1 MKSIDTS
8 GSETRSRFG
17 GVFALGIQ
25 LALLAGAA
33 AWGVWQ
39 ARADYRVRALP
50 PLRTEPYAVPPL
62 YDDPAVVS
70 DEDLRRVLPRL
81 GLRGKGAQTVI
92 GHVEHGLRAWG
103 PGVRFADPSFLSGQD
118 MLRLVTDNWR
128 FLGTY
133 GPKQRSLLY
142 AGSDGETTGTTGREE
157 EQGVRVRVLEGIASS
172 PHVDHL
178 LASLAEAGTSLDY
191 SIVAPGQRTTLRAI
205 LEQSLRTFDL
215 NQAEYEWSALTYAL
229 YLPPARSWQTSEGRE
244 MTFDRL
250 AGRIMREE
258 LPRGVCSGNH
268 RLHALVILLRIDDRM
283 AKEGA
288 PRILSPAIRRR
299 VISYLR
305 EATAMLVR
313 HQHPDGFWNGDW
325 PTATPALAE
334 PSGRTGDRLS
344 DRIIVT
350 GHVLEWWSLA
360 PPEILPPRAVRAAAG
375 HWLVRTIDG
384 MSADQIQTNFSFLS
398 HAGRALAQWRGRLPA
413 EVLARARA
421 EGARSKEAK

>member
-1 MKSIDTS
+1 MNRIASS
-8 GSETRSRFG
+8 GPETRAARFG
-17 GVFALGIQ
+17 GGVVLGLQ
-25 LALLAGAA
+25 LALLAGAV
-33 AWGVWQ
+33 AWGVGQ
-39 ARADYRVRALP
+39 ARADLRSRALP

-103 PGVRFADPSFLSGQD
+103 SGVRFADPGFLSGQD
-118 MLRLVTDNWR
+118 MLRLLTDNWR

-133 GPKQRSLLY
+133 GTAERSLLY
-142 AGSDGETTGTTGREE
+142 AGNDGVSTGTTGRAR
-157 EQGVRVRVLEGIASS
+157 EQGVRVRVLEGISSS

-178 LASLAEAGTSLDY
+178 LASLAEAGTTLDY

-215 NQAEYEWSALTYAL
+215 NQAEYEWSALAYAL
-229 YLPPARSWQTSEGRE
+229 YLPPTRSWRTSEGRE

-268 RLHALVILLRIDDRM
+268 RLHTLVIFLRIDDRM
-283 AKEGA
+283 AQEGA
-288 PRILSPAIRRR
+288 ARILSPATRRD

-325 PTATPALAE
+325 LTAAPASSE

-344 DRIIVT
+344 DRLIVT
-350 GHVLEWWSLA
+350 GHALEWWSLA
-360 PPEILPPRAVRAAAG
+360 PPEVLPPRAIRAAAG
-375 HWLVRTIDG
+375 RWLVRTIDG
-384 MSADQIQTNFSFLS
+384 LSADQIQVNFSFLS
-398 HAGRALAQWRGRLPA
+398 HVGRALAQWRGLSPA
-413 EVLARARA
+413 EVLAR
-421 EGARSKEAK
+421 GAVNGAAKG